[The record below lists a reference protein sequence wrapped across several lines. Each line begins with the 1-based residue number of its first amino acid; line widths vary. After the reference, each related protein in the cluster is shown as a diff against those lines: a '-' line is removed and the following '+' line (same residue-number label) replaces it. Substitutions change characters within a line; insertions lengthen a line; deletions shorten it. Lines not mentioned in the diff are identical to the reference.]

1 MTNLIFLN
9 AVLRITVLFFFP
21 VFCFSQSGFFPH
33 GGSSSLGMGGA
44 FTGLSGL
51 AGTFGNPASLA
62 KLPGFEADI
71 LYEVRFQGAGL
82 REMGIA
88 LGGQIGGG
96 ALGVSIRQLAASAYR
111 EQLFQLSYART
122 MAAGLDAGVRFDGG
136 AVRVEGNGSR
146 FLVNGSLGVRADLSS
161 KLSTGFLLHHP
172 FRPDVFSAAFMP
184 SALIMGI
191 QYMPTGQFRLLVD
204 CTKYALQPVGVR
216 LGLAYFPHPAVQI
229 RAGAGVAPS
238 AFSFG
243 VGIGMKGRYSIQT
256 AVAHHPFLG
265 ISPAFGIHYQGHPQK
280 GIPNLVRE

>member
-1 MTNLIFLN
+1 MTNPTTLN
-9 AVLRITVLFFFP
+9 AFMRIAVLFLFP
-21 VFCFSQSGFFPH
+21 VFCFAQSGFLPR
-33 GGSSSLGMGGA
+33 GGSSALGMGGA
-44 FTGLSGL
+44 FTCLPGL
-51 AGTFGNPASLA
+51 AGTFGNPAGMA

-71 LYEVRFQGAGL
+71 LYEARFQEAGL

-111 EQLFQLSYART
+111 EQLFQLSYARP
-122 MAAGLDAGVRFDGG
+122 MAVGLDVGVRFDGG
-136 AVRVEGNGSR
+136 GVRVEGHGSR

-161 KLSTGFLLHHP
+161 TLSTGFLLHHP
-172 FRPDVFSAAFMP
+172 FRPDAFSTAFMP

-191 QYMPTGQFRLLVD
+191 QYMPAEQFRLLVD

-216 LGLAYFPHPAVQI
+216 LGLAYLPHPAVQI

-238 AFSFG
+238 TFSLA

-280 GIPNLVRE
+280 EILNSVRE